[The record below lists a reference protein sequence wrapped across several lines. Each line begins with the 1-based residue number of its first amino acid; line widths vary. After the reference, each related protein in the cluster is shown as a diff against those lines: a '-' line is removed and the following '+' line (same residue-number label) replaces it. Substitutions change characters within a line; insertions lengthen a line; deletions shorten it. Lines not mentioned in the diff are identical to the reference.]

1 MHSKTAAHQVPQP
14 SKARVLMRKAR
25 GVDAYWTYVRLRGT
39 QRVRFRNPLKRGF
52 SSARRTGAMCTGV
65 HELLWNAA
73 DEVPQPSKARVL
85 MRKARDADVYWSTL
99 GIAERSASGSA
110 TYTA

>member
-1 MHSKTAAHQVPQP
+1 
-14 SKARVLMRKAR
+14 MRKAH
-25 GVDAYWTYVRLRGT
+25 GVDAYWTYVRLRET
-39 QRVRFRNPLKRGF
+39 QRIRFRNPLKRGF

-65 HELLWNAA
+65 HERLWNAA
-73 DEVPQPSKARVL
+73 DEVPQPSKTRVL